1 MGLLVHNL
9 TFVVDRRRFSIG
21 DRIKNRG
28 LMRIMTKK
36 NNQHVFGLAL
46 LLGLFS
52 TLGPFTIDMY
62 LPAFPEIVKQF
73 ETTPSLVQLSLTA
86 CLLGLGIGQLVMGS
100 LSDVHGRRIPLLISM
115 TVYVIASIACAIA
128 PNIGI
133 LIAFRFV
140 QGFAASAGIVI
151 SRAIARDLYSGHQL
165 TKFFSLL
172 LLVGNLGPLVAPVS
186 GSGVLN
192 FTNWKGVFIALAIL
206 GIYLLAMTKWGLQ
219 ETLPSD
225 RRRPSN
231 IVQQLQNYRSLLRD
245 RQFVGYMLA
254 QGIMIAGVFAYVSGT
269 PFIYQD
275 IYGVSPTVFA
285 FLFGSNGISLII
297 GSQLVGRMS
306 HRVSE
311 HAFLL
316 FGLWLALLA
325 SVAVL
330 VTAFLHGPLF
340 ALVIPLFIFVA
351 AIGVTSTAA
360 FPLAMES
367 QSHMAGSAAALLG
380 VIPFLLGAVVSPLVG
395 IAGEDTAVPLGV
407 IILLTS
413 ISAMLSYFFLGKK
426 TSTLSS

>member
-1 MGLLVHNL
+1 M
-9 TFVVDRRRFSIG
+9 
-21 DRIKNRG
+21 
-28 LMRIMTKK
+28 MTS
-36 NNQHVFGLAL
+36 NNKQNVFRLAL

-73 ETTPSLVQLSLTA
+73 ETTASLVQLSLTA

-100 LSDVHGRRIPLLISM
+100 LSDVHGRRNPLLISM
-115 TVYVIASIACAIA
+115 AVYLIASLACAFS
-128 PNIGI
+128 PNIGL

-151 SRAIARDLYSGHQL
+151 SRAIARDLFNGHEL

-172 LLVGNLGPLVAPVS
+172 LLVGNLGPLVAPVA
-186 GSGVLN
+186 GSGILS
-192 FTNWKGVFIALAIL
+192 FTDWKGVFIALTLL
-206 GIYLLAMTKWGLQ
+206 GIYLLTMTKWRLR
-219 ETLPSD
+219 ETLPPD
-225 RRRPSN
+225 RRTPSN
-231 IVQQLQNYRSLLRD
+231 FMQQLQNYGSLLRD

-269 PFIYQD
+269 PFIYQN

-285 FLFGSNGISLII
+285 LLFGTNGISLIL

-311 HAFLL
+311 HTFLL
-316 FGLWLALLA
+316 FGLILAGLA
-325 SVAVL
+325 SVVVL
-330 VTAFLHGPLF
+330 VVAFVHGPLF
-340 ALVIPLFIFVA
+340 ALVIPLFVFVA
-351 AIGVTSTAA
+351 AIGITSTAA

-367 QSHMAGSAAALLG
+367 QGEKAGSAAALLG
-380 VIPFLLGAVVSPLVG
+380 VIPFLLGAVVTPLVG

-413 ISAMLSYFFLGKK
+413 VVAMLAYFFLIRRGLAK
-426 TSTLSS
+426 

>member
-1 MGLLVHNL
+1 MTN
-9 TFVVDRRRFSIG
+9 
-21 DRIKNRG
+21 KNHSRV
-28 LMRIMTKK
+28 R
-36 NNQHVFGLAL
+36 LAL

-73 ETTPSLVQLSLTA
+73 DTTASLVQLSLTA

-100 LSDVHGRRIPLLISM
+100 LSDVHGRRNPLLISM
-115 TVYVIASIACAIA
+115 AVYALASLACAFS
-128 PNIGI
+128 PNIGL
-133 LIAFRFV
+133 LIAFRFI

-151 SRAIARDLYSGHQL
+151 SRAIARDLYSGHEL

-172 LLVGNLGPLVAPVS
+172 LLVGNLGPLVAPVT
-186 GSGVLN
+186 GSGILS
-192 FTNWKGVFIALAIL
+192 FTTWIGVFIALALL
-206 GIYLLAMTKWGLQ
+206 GIYLLTMTKWGLQ
-219 ETLPSD
+219 ETLPAD

-231 IVQQLQNYRSLLRD
+231 FVQQLRNYGTLLRD

-269 PFIYQD
+269 PFIYQN
-275 IYGVSPTVFA
+275 IYGASPTVFA
-285 FLFGSNGISLII
+285 LLFGSNGISLII
-297 GSQLVGRMS
+297 GSQLVGRMT
-306 HRVSE
+306 HRISE
-311 HAFLL
+311 RAFLL
-316 FGLWLALLA
+316 FGLWLACLA
-325 SVAVL
+325 SVTVL
-330 VTAFLHGPLF
+330 VVAIVHGPLF
-340 ALVIPLFIFVA
+340 TLVIPLFFFVA
-351 AIGVTSTAA
+351 AIGITSTAA

-413 ISAMLSYFFLGKK
+413 VAAMLAYFLLIRRSPRGAAKV
-426 TSTLSS
+426 SSM

>member
-1 MGLLVHNL
+1 MVN
-9 TFVVDRRRFSIG
+9 
-21 DRIKNRG
+21 KNKR
-28 LMRIMTKK
+28 
-36 NNQHVFGLAL
+36 HVFGLAL

-73 ETTPSLVQLSLTA
+73 GTTASRVQLSLTA

-100 LSDVHGRRIPLLISM
+100 LSDVYGRRNPLLISM
-115 TVYVIASIACAIA
+115 IVYVVASLACAFS
-128 PNIGI
+128 PNIGV
-133 LIAFRFV
+133 LITFRFV

-151 SRAIARDLYSGHQL
+151 SRAIARDLYSGHEL

-172 LLVGNLGPLVAPVS
+172 LLVGNLGPLVAPVT
-186 GSGVLN
+186 GSGVLS
-192 FTNWKGVFIALAIL
+192 FTTWVGVFISLALL
-206 GIYLLAMTKWGLQ
+206 GAFLLTMTKWKLQ

-231 IVQQLQNYRSLLRD
+231 FMEQLRNYGLLLRD

-269 PFIYQD
+269 PFIYQN
-275 IYGVSPTVFA
+275 IYGASPTLFA
-285 FLFGSNGISLII
+285 LLFGSNGISLII
-297 GSQLVGRMS
+297 GSQLVGRMT

-316 FGLWLALLA
+316 FGLSLACLA
-325 SVAVL
+325 SIAVL
-330 VTAFLHGPLF
+330 VVTIVHGPLVT
-340 ALVIPLFIFVA
+340 LVIPLFFFVA
-351 AIGVTSTAA
+351 AIGITSTAA

-367 QSHMAGSAAALLG
+367 QGHMAGSAAALLG

-395 IAGEDTAVPLGV
+395 IAGEDTAVPLGI
-407 IILLTS
+407 IILVTS
-413 ISAMLSYFFLGKK
+413 ATAMLAYFILVRR
-426 TSTLSS
+426 SQRSSEA

>member
-1 MGLLVHNL
+1 
-9 TFVVDRRRFSIG
+9 
-21 DRIKNRG
+21 
-28 LMRIMTKK
+28 MTNK
-36 NNQHVFGLAL
+36 NNQHVFRLAL

-73 ETTPSLVQLSLTA
+73 DTSASLVQLSLTA

-100 LSDVHGRRIPLLISM
+100 LSDVYGRRNPLLISM
-115 TVYVIASIACAIA
+115 AVYVAVSLACAFS
-128 PNIGI
+128 PNIAL
-133 LIAFRFV
+133 LIVSRFV

-151 SRAIARDLYSGHQL
+151 SRAIARDLYSGREL

-172 LLVGNLGPLVAPVS
+172 LLVGNLGPLVAPVT
-186 GSGVLN
+186 GSGVLS
-192 FTNWKGVFIALAIL
+192 FTSWVGVFIALALL
-206 GIYLLAMTKWGLQ
+206 GVYLLTMTKWSLK
-219 ETLPSD
+219 ESLPSD

-231 IVQQLQNYRSLLRD
+231 FVQQLRNYGLLLRD

-269 PFIYQD
+269 PFIYQN
-275 IYGVSPTVFA
+275 IYGASPTVFA
-285 FLFGSNGISLII
+285 LLFGSNGISLII

-316 FGLWLALLA
+316 FGLGLACLA
-325 SVAVL
+325 SVTVL
-330 VTAFLHGPLF
+330 VVALAHGPLF
-340 ALVIPLFIFVA
+340 ALVIPLFFFVA
-351 AIGVTSTAA
+351 AIGITSTAA

-367 QSHMAGSAAALLG
+367 QGHMAGSAAALLG

-407 IILLTS
+407 IILMTS
-413 ISAMLSYFFLGKK
+413 AAAMLAYFFLARRKPEPAY
-426 TSTLSS
+426 SS